1 MQKAQS
7 TFISSTFWSE
17 RIGYVAAIAT
27 LKEMKKKVMEK
38 ISQIGKKLNLN
49 GYT

>member
-27 LKEMKKKVMEK
+27 LKEMKKK
-38 ISQIGKKLNLN
+38 SHGKNFTNWKKN
-49 GYT
+49 